1 MNSFLLDIEEDIA
14 EVFLDTDDFA
24 QNVVIDG
31 STVPVLFFRDN
42 EAVLDG
48 SVMDGVDCLIA
59 RRSDVHGDNPVI
71 SVDGINYTV
80 VKIEDDHS
88 GMVKIYLSKEDRP
101 RF

>member
-1 MNSFLLDIEEDIA
+1 MNRFRKDIEEDIA

-31 STVPVLFFRDN
+31 ATVPGLFFRDT
-42 EAVLDG
+42 EAVLEG
-48 SVMDGVDCLIA
+48 SAVDGVDCLIA
-59 RRSDVHGDNPVI
+59 RRSDVPDGRPAI
-71 SVDGINYTV
+71 SVDGVPYAV

-88 GMVKIYLSKEDRP
+88 GMVKIYLSKENRP